1 MIIFYNHLI
10 YKTLF
15 FTNYTIK
22 TRIVFQNT
30 FFVQKNRLIY
40 ISKQRDNK

>member
-30 FFVQKNRLIY
+30 FFCTEKKVNLYLQTEI
-40 ISKQRDNK
+40 